1 MDQTLPPTVPRSSDR
16 AVMAAGIALLT
27 AVLVLSNLYTRDDG
41 DLDWTNYLV
50 GIAATLV
57 LLGVAVVAR
66 LRALDEELV
75 SWPGAL
81 GILGVGSMLGL
92 ALDDASATAYV
103 VGVVVLG
110 LSVGGYL
117 LNRGWPFLLS
127 AIGGFAL
134 LYAKIVDDVFD
145 ASDFDGDN
153 FGMVI
158 GIALVLFAGLVTA
171 ATWFLPERVLGGVVA
186 GAVAV
191 FGNFMVLAA
200 LAAAA
205 LFQATFSITSSS
217 DMDFG
222 DEPARFD
229 GFDNDIWVIL
239 VLSLLLVAGWAWCAW
254 QTGHVGFRVLMIATC
269 ATILPMATVSLA
281 VEHPSRWGAV
291 IGVVGAGVLA
301 GLLLQRMR
309 AKPGN

>member
-1 MDQTLPPTVPRSSDR
+1 MDQTLPPTAPPSSDR
-16 AVMAAGIALLT
+16 AVMTVGVALLT
-27 AVLVLSNLYTRDDG
+27 AALVLSTLYTRDDG

-57 LLGVAVVAR
+57 LLGIAAVAR

-81 GILGVGSMLGL
+81 GIMGVGSMLGL

-117 LNRGWPFLLS
+117 LNRGWPFVLS
-127 AIGGFAL
+127 AIGGFGL
-134 LYAKIVDDVFD
+134 VYAKIVDDVFD

-153 FGMVI
+153 VGMVI
-158 GIALVLFAGLVTA
+158 GIALVIFAVLVTV
-171 ATWFLPERVLGGVVA
+171 ATWLLPERVLGGVVA
-186 GAVAV
+186 GSVVV
-191 FGNFMVLAA
+191 FGNFAVLAA

-205 LFQATFSITSSS
+205 QFQATFFVTSSG

-222 DEPARFD
+222 DEPSRFD
-229 GFDNDIWVIL
+229 GYDNDIWVIL
-239 VLSLLLVAGWAWCAW
+239 VLSLLLVLGWAWCAW
-254 QTGHVGFRVLMIATC
+254 QTEHVGFRVLMIATC

-291 IGVVGAGVLA
+291 IGVLGAGALGV
-301 GLLLQRMR
+301 LLLGKLQPRQ
-309 AKPGN
+309 GN